1 MKKLLLFALL
11 FGLSAVVYSQN
22 INGRFSSSLYTFERF
37 DTAGTS
43 KTYARTF
50 QMLSLNFG
58 KQNVWL
64 RTNLN
69 LEGEISEDLVNN
81 PRLRFYN
88 LYLDARNIWNLL
100 SFKLGRQPLFNSIAG
115 GVFDGATLGLKYED
129 FKLKVYYGGNV
140 PAYQELKLTD
150 SWKDDYVLGGEFT
163 VYVLQDLRIALK
175 YINKNFKSQSYE
187 AVRLDPTL
195 LNRDTILVENKS
207 HQYEFL
213 SGEISFDKPDL
224 FIIDARYDYD
234 MNYQTTSKLEL
245 SGRYEEV
252 DNLGI
257 TFYYNY
263 REPRIRYN
271 SIFSVF
277 DYGNTWEI
285 EGGVDYR
292 IANAYTVIGKFA
304 NVSYKEET
312 SQRLTLGLSSPY
324 GTLTGRKSFGYA
336 GELDAISLYTAFT
349 TLEGLITPSLGLS
362 FTSYKQ
368 SVTSLRNE
376 LLTIMTGFNLR
387 PWRAVSF
394 DFQGQY
400 LNNKIYKN
408 DWRLF
413 FKLNFWFN
421 SNLDL

>member
-1 MKKLLLFALL
+1 MKKLLLFLLL
-11 FGLSAVVYSQN
+11 FGLSAVGYSQN

-37 DTAGTS
+37 DTAS
-43 KTYARTF
+43 SSNTYARTF

-64 RTNLN
+64 RTNLS
-69 LEGEISEDLVNN
+69 LEGEIAENLVDN

-88 LYLDARNIWNLL
+88 LYLDVRNIWDLL
-100 SFKLGRQPLFNSIAG
+100 SFKLGRQPLFNSVAG
-115 GVFDGATLGLKYED
+115 GVFDGATLGLSYEGYK
-129 FKLKVYYGGNV
+129 FKVYYGGNV
-140 PAYQELKLTD
+140 PAYQKLELTD
-150 SWKDDYVLGGEFT
+150 NWKDDYVLGGEFT
-163 VYVLQDLRIALK
+163 IYALQDLRIALK
-175 YINKNFKSQSYE
+175 YINKNFKSVSYP
-187 AVRLDPTL
+187 ASRLNAN
-195 LNRDTILVENKS
+195 LNPITIEIENNS
-207 HQYEFL
+207 RQYQFVTAEV
-213 SGEISFDKPDL
+213 SYAKEDL
-224 FIIDARYDYD
+224 FRIDTRYDYD
-234 MNYQTTSKLEL
+234 INFKTTSKLEI

-257 TFYYNY
+257 TMYYNY

-292 IANAYTVIGKFA
+292 IANTYTAIGKFA

-312 SQRLTLGLSSPY
+312 SQRLTLGLASPY

-336 GELDAISLYTAFT
+336 GEMDAISLYTAIT
-349 TLEGLITPSLGLS
+349 TLEGLVTPSLGLS
-362 FTSYKQ
+362 FTRYKQ
-368 SVTSLRNE
+368 SESSPQNE
-376 LLTIMTGFNLR
+376 LITLMAGFNLR
-387 PWRAVSF
+387 PWRIVSF

-413 FKLNFWFN
+413 FKLNYWFN
-421 SNLDL
+421 ADLDL

>member
-1 MKKLLLFALL
+1 MRKLLLFALL
-11 FGLSAVVYSQN
+11 FGLSAVGYSQK

-43 KTYARTF
+43 NIYARTF

-69 LEGEISEDLVNN
+69 LEGELSEELINN

-88 LYLDARNIWNLL
+88 LYLDVKNIWDLL
-100 SFKLGRQPLFNSIAG
+100 SFKLGRQPLFNSVAG
-115 GVFDGATLGLKYED
+115 GVFDGATLGLNYEGYK
-129 FKLKVYYGGNV
+129 FKVYYGGNV
-140 PAYQELKLTD
+140 PAYQKLELTD

-163 VYVLQDLRIALK
+163 VYALQDLRFALK
-175 YINKNFKSQSYE
+175 YINKNFRITSYP
-187 AVRLDPTL
+187 ASRLDAN
-195 LNRDTILVENKS
+195 LNPITIEIENNSRQYQFVTAEVSYDKQDKFRIDT
-207 HQYEFL
+207 
-213 SGEISFDKPDL
+213 
-224 FIIDARYDYD
+224 RYDYD
-234 MNYQTTSKLEL
+234 INFKTTSKLEL

-257 TFYYNY
+257 SLYYNY

-292 IANAYTVIGKFA
+292 IENAYTIIGKFA

-312 SQRLTLGLSSPY
+312 SQRLTLGLASPY

-336 GELDAISLYTAFT
+336 GEMDAVSLYTAIT
-349 TLEGLITPSLGLS
+349 TLDGIVTPSLGLS
-362 FTSYKQ
+362 FTRYKQ
-368 SVTSLRNE
+368 SESSPQNE
-376 LLTIMTGFNLR
+376 LITVMAGFNLR
-387 PWRAVSF
+387 PWRIVSF

-413 FKLNFWFN
+413 FKLNYWFN
-421 SNLDL
+421 ANLDL

>member
-1 MKKLLLFALL
+1 MKKLLLFLLL
-11 FGLSAVVYSQN
+11 FGISATINSQN

-37 DTAGTS
+37 DSASTS

-58 KQNVWL
+58 KQNLWL

-69 LEGEISEDLVNN
+69 LEGEIAETVLNN

-88 LYLDARNIWNLL
+88 LYLDVTNIWDLL
-100 SFKLGRQPLFNSIAG
+100 SFKLGRQPLFNSVAG
-115 GVFDGATLGLKYED
+115 GIFDGATLSLKYEGY
-129 FKLKVYYGGNV
+129 KLKVYYGGNV

-150 SWKDDYVLGGEFT
+150 NWKDDYVFGGEFT
-163 VYVLQDLRIALK
+163 VYAIQDLRIALK
-175 YINKNFKSQSYE
+175 YVDKNFKSISYS
-187 AVRLDPTL
+187 ALRLDAN
-195 LNRDTILVENKS
+195 LNPITKEIENNSRQYQFITGEVSYSKQNLFRVDTR
-207 HQYEFL
+207 F
-213 SGEISFDKPDL
+213 
-224 FIIDARYDYD
+224 DYD
-234 MNYQTTSKLEL
+234 MNFKTTSKLEL
-245 SGRYEEV
+245 SGRYEQV

-257 TFYYNY
+257 SLYYNY

-285 EGGVDYR
+285 EGGVDYK
-292 IANAYTVIGKFA
+292 IEDAYTVTGKFA

-312 SQRLTLGLSSPY
+312 SQRLTLGLASPY

-336 GELDAISLYTAFT
+336 GEMDAISLYTAFT
-349 TLEGLITPSLGLS
+349 TLEGLITPSLGFA
-362 FTSYKQ
+362 FTRYKQ
-368 SVTSLRNE
+368 SVSSPRNE
-376 LLTIMTGFNLR
+376 LISLLAGFNLR
-387 PWRAVSF
+387 PWRAISF

-400 LNNKIYKN
+400 LNNKIYNN

-413 FKLNFWFN
+413 FKLNYWFN

>member
-1 MKKLLLFALL
+1 MKKLLLFTLL
-11 FGLSAVVYSQN
+11 FGLSTVVYSQN

-37 DTAGTS
+37 DSAGS
-43 KTYARTF
+43 SNTYARTF

-69 LEGEISEDLVNN
+69 LEGEIAERLVDN

-88 LYLDARNIWNLL
+88 LYLDVRNIWDLI

-115 GVFDGATLGLKYED
+115 GVFDGATLGLNYED
-129 FKLKVYYGGNV
+129 YKFKVYYGGNV

-163 VYVLQDLRIALK
+163 IYALQDLRIALK
-175 YINKNFKSQSYE
+175 YINKNFRNISYR
-187 AVRLDPTL
+187 ANRLDAN
-195 LNRDTILVENKS
+195 LNPIKKEIENNSRQYQFVTAEVSYAKQDKYRIDT
-207 HQYEFL
+207 
-213 SGEISFDKPDL
+213 
-224 FIIDARYDYD
+224 RYDYD
-234 MNYQTTSKLEL
+234 INFEKTSKLEL

-252 DNLGI
+252 NNLGI
-257 TFYYNY
+257 TLYYNY

-292 IANAYTVIGKFA
+292 IENTYTVIGKFA

-312 SQRLTLGLSSPY
+312 SQRLTLGLSSQY

-336 GELDAISLYTAFT
+336 GEMDAISLYTAFT
-349 TLEGLITPSLGLS
+349 TLEGLVTPSFGFS
-362 FTSYKQ
+362 FTRYKQ
-368 SVTSLRNE
+368 SVSSPRNE
-376 LLTIMTGFNLR
+376 LTTFMAGFNLR
-387 PWRAVSF
+387 PWRTVSL

-400 LNNKIYKN
+400 MNNKIYKN

-413 FKLNFWFN
+413 LKLNFWFN
-421 SNLDL
+421 SNLDI

>member
-1 MKKLLLFALL
+1 MKKFLLFTLL
-11 FGLSAVVYSQN
+11 FGLSASVYSQN

-43 KTYARTF
+43 NIYARTF
-50 QMLSLNFG
+50 QMLTLNFG

-69 LEGEISEDLVNN
+69 LEGELSEELINN

-88 LYLDARNIWNLL
+88 LYLDVKNIWDLL
-100 SFKLGRQPLFNSIAG
+100 SFKLGRQPLFNSVAG
-115 GVFDGATLGLKYED
+115 GVFDGATLGLKYEGYK
-129 FKLKVYYGGNV
+129 FKVYYGGNV
-140 PAYQELKLTD
+140 PSYQKLKLTD
-150 SWKDDYVLGGEFT
+150 SWKDDYVFGGEIT
-163 VYVLQDLRIALK
+163 VYALQDLRFALK
-175 YINKNFKSQSYE
+175 YINKNFRNISYS
-187 AVRLDPTL
+187 ASRFDAN
-195 LNRDTILVENKS
+195 LNPITKEIENNSRQYQFVTAEVSYAKQDKFRIDT
-207 HQYEFL
+207 
-213 SGEISFDKPDL
+213 
-224 FIIDARYDYD
+224 RYDYD
-234 MNYQTTSKLEL
+234 INFNTTSKLEL

-252 DNLGI
+252 DDLGI
-257 TFYYNY
+257 TMYYNY

-285 EGGVDYR
+285 EGGLDYR

-304 NVSYKEET
+304 NVSYKKET
-312 SQRLTLGLSSPY
+312 SQRLTLGVSSPY

-336 GELDAISLYTAFT
+336 GEMDAVSLYTALT
-349 TLEGLITPSLGLS
+349 TLEGLLTPSLGLS

-368 SVTSLRNE
+368 SKLSPRNE
-376 LLTIMTGFNLR
+376 LITLLAGFNLR
-387 PWRAVSF
+387 PWRVVSF
-394 DFQGQY
+394 DVQGQF